1 MQDLRQWKRKVS
13 MKSLNFTD
21 TPQVF
26 SACKHE
32 DYSSNEKFQTFEKKR
47 KKKTILSQ
55 MFGQD
60 RLQKNSQAGRCFSMK
75 RRHPESS
82 IDIDRQNKR
91 LRHDL

>member
-47 KKKTILSQ
+47 EKKQ
-55 MFGQD
+55 F
-60 RLQKNSQAGRCFSMK
+60 
-75 RRHPESS
+75 
-82 IDIDRQNKR
+82 
-91 LRHDL
+91 